1 MPLYADKNIC
11 HEMQRNTLDNAHP
24 YIHYIKPTVL
34 LKGGKKNY
42 VEYRSSEYIM
52 RYK

>member
-1 MPLYADKNIC
+1 MQCC

-24 YIHYIKPTVL
+24 YIHYIKPTIL
-34 LKGGKKNY
+34 LKGGKKKH
-42 VEYRSSEYIM
+42 VEHRSSEYIM